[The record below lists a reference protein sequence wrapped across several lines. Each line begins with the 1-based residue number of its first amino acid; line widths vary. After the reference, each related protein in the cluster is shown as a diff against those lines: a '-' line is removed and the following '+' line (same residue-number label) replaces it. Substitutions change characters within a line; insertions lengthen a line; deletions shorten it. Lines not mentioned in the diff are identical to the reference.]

1 MWNKIKKWLKDI
13 FLEEYIL
20 TVWYKQK
27 DEYQTQVAKRVETQV
42 IKRVYTMKK
51 IKKAT
56 ANHVIGVKSDGNKLE
71 IKTVEPFDYQIE
83 KIH

>member
-1 MWNKIKKWLKDI
+1 MNKIKKWIKDI
-13 FLEEYIL
+13 FLEVYVL
-20 TVWYKQK
+20 TIWYK
-27 DEYQTQVAKRVETQV
+27 EGNEFETK
-42 IKRVYTMKK
+42 ITKRVYNMKK

-56 ANHVIGVKSDGNKLE
+56 AKHVIGIKSDGNMLE

>member
-1 MWNKIKKWLKDI
+1 MNKIKKWIKDI
-13 FLEEYIL
+13 FLEVYVL
-20 TVWYKQK
+20 TIWYKEGNDFEIK
-27 DEYQTQVAKRVETQV
+27 IT
-42 IKRVYTMKK
+42 KRVYNMKK

-56 ANHVIGVKSDGNKLE
+56 PKHVIGIKSDGNMLE

>member
-1 MWNKIKKWLKDI
+1 MNKIKKWIKDI
-13 FLEEYIL
+13 FLEVYVL
-20 TVWYKQK
+20 TIWYKESA
-27 DEYQTQVAKRVETQV
+27 DFETKI
-42 IKRVYTMKK
+42 IKRVYNMKK

-56 ANHVIGVKSDGNKLE
+56 PTHVIGLKLDGNMLE